1 MRHHL
6 KRGGLTAAFIGY
18 RNHAA
23 RVIRAARDCG
33 LGGRPL
39 VYHPEDRAAEVRA
52 LHGPDVEFTT
62 DWARVLAADAAF
74 VLTPN
79 ATHYS
84 YLRRLLTGSPACRVY
99 CEKPPAASVREANAL
114 LGLPVA
120 LKRRVHFNF
129 NFRCTRL
136 ARALA
141 TQSARRGRLLSVEIT
156 HTHGLAFKKG
166 YVSSWRGDRSAHRL
180 GVLETVGIH
189 YLDLID
195 GLVSPIKDLRSTLLN
210 GSGRGNSADSAF
222 CDFVLGDG
230 ARGRLFCS
238 YAAPFQRE
246 LRLTYTDA
254 VFEAGPGGVAVH
266 APRDSFDAKGR
277 FAPPPVRRERFDLS
291 RDIEDSL
298 ALSVRA
304 FLSAARRP
312 APFLPRDFDQKASLD
327 ARLRASVA

>member
-33 LGGRPL
+33 LAGRPI
-39 VYHPEDRAAEVRA
+39 VFHPEDRGAEVLA
-52 LHGPDVEFTT
+52 LHGPGVEFTT
-62 DWARVLAADAAF
+62 DWRRVLAADAAF
-74 VLTPN
+74 VLAPN
-79 ATHYS
+79 STHYS
-84 YLRRLLTGSPACRVY
+84 YLRRLLTGSTSRVY
-99 CEKPPAASVREANAL
+99 CEKPPAASVREASAL
-114 LGLPVA
+114 LALPVA

-129 NFRCTRL
+129 NFRNTRL

-141 TQSARRGRLLSVEIT
+141 DRPARRGRLLSVDIV

-166 YVSSWRGDRSAHRL
+166 YASSWRGHRSEHRL

-210 GSGRGNSADSAF
+210 GSGRGNSADTAF
-222 CDFVLGDG
+222 CDFTLRDG

-254 VFEAGPGGVAVH
+254 VFKAGPGGVTVH
-266 APRDSFDAKGR
+266 APRDSFDAAGR

-298 ALSVRA
+298 GLSVRA
-304 FLSAARRP
+304 FLSAARKP

-327 ARLRASVA
+327 ARLLASIS

>member
-6 KRGGLTAAFIGY
+6 KIGALTAAFIGY

-33 LGGRPL
+33 LAGRPL
-39 VYHPEDRAAEVRA
+39 VYHPEDRAAEVLA
-52 LHGPDVEFTT
+52 LHGPGVEFTT
-62 DWARVLAADAAF
+62 DWARVLAADTAF

-79 ATHYS
+79 AAHYS
-84 YLRRLLTGSPACRVY
+84 YLRRLLTGSASRVY
-99 CEKPPAASVREANAL
+99 CEKPPAASLREARAL
-114 LGLPVA
+114 LALPAA

-129 NFRCTRL
+129 NFRHTRL

-141 TQSARRGRLLSVEIT
+141 HQRARRGRLLSVEIT

-166 YVSSWRGDRSAHRL
+166 YSSSWRGDRSEHRL

-195 GLVSPIKDLRSTLLN
+195 ALVSPIEDLRSTLLN
-210 GSGRGNSADSAF
+210 GSGRGSSADTAL
-222 CDFVLGDG
+222 CDFTMRDG

-238 YAAPFQRE
+238 YAAPFQRQ

-254 VFEAGPGGVAVH
+254 VFEAGPRGVAVH

-291 RDIEDSL
+291 RDVEGSL
-298 ALSVRA
+298 ALSVSA

-327 ARLRASVA
+327 ARLLASIA